1 MRGSVYDTRSSTIP
15 NDINEELRIKPK
27 KMFENSA
34 KVEQTPPKQGTLLE
48 EFNDLDQTIPR
59 FSVAVNSPI

>member
-1 MRGSVYDTRSSTIP
+1 MQDMRGSVYDTRSSTIP

-34 KVEQTPPKQGTLLE
+34 KVEQTPPKQGTLLD
-48 EFNDLDQTIPR
+48 EFNDLD
-59 FSVAVNSPI
+59 

>member
-27 KMFENSA
+27 KMFENSS
-34 KVEQTPPKQGTLLE
+34 KVEQTPPKQGTLLD
-48 EFNDLDQTIPR
+48 EFNDLD
-59 FSVAVNSPI
+59 